1 MYFFDW
7 LIVVTLHRNRNFSP
21 LQRRSLAK
29 FGSLMLL
36 AVVMLAVAHESADH
50 STVAKS
56 LVMVLY
62 LLPAFPIM
70 LMVRVVSQYLTRETD
85 EFIRL
90 LVMRSLLWG
99 IGTTMVADTLL
110 AAVFSDPRAL
120 RLAVVFN
127 IDVFTVT
134 AMIALSLQL
143 RRAQ

>member
-1 MYFFDW
+1 
-7 LIVVTLHRNRNFSP
+7 
-21 LQRRSLAK
+21 
-29 FGSLMLL
+29 
-36 AVVMLAVAHESADH
+36 VAHESADH

>member
-1 MYFFDW
+1 MLFFGC
-7 LIVVTLHRNRNFSP
+7 RNRNFSP

-36 AVVMLAVAHESADH
+36 AVVMLTVAHEAAEH
-50 STVAKS
+50 STVSKS
-56 LVMVLY
+56 MVMVLD

-70 LMVRVVSQYLTRETD
+70 LMIRVVSQYLTQETD

-99 IGTTMVADTLL
+99 IGTTMVADIALS
-110 AAVFSDPRAL
+110 AVAHDPRAL
-120 RLAVVFN
+120 HFAVVYN

>member
-1 MYFFDW
+1 MLF
-7 LIVVTLHRNRNFSP
+7 VGCGNRNFSP

-29 FGSLMLL
+29 FGILMLL
-36 AVVMLAVAHESADH
+36 AVVMLAVAYWSAEH
-50 STVAKS
+50 HTVSKS
-56 LVMVLY
+56 LAMVLD

-70 LMVRVVSQYLTRETD
+70 MMIRVVSQYLTRETD

-99 IGTTMVADTLL
+99 IGTTMVADIVL
-110 AAVFSDPRAL
+110 AAVASDPRAL
-120 RLAVVFN
+120 HFSVVFN
-127 IDVFTVT
+127 IDVFMVT